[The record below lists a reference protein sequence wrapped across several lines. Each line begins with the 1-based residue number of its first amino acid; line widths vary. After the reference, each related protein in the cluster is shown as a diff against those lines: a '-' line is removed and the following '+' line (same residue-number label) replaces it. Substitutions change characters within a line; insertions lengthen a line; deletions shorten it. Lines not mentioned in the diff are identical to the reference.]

1 MMSTRAHPSFT
12 IAETEYRHGD
22 TAVVV
27 EPEKHTL
34 AIAKREFK
42 ALPAY
47 KRCEPINR
55 FVKLNYP
62 RPPSRD
68 AKHDKVQSLCT
79 VYLDYGGS
87 GLPMHTVL
95 REEHKMFMICL
106 LGNPHS
112 ANPR

>member
-1 MMSTRAHPSFT
+1 MRAHPSFT
-12 IAETEYRHGD
+12 IAEPEFQHGD
-22 TAVVV
+22 TAVVIA
-27 EPEKHTL
+27 PEKHTL
-34 AIAKREFK
+34 AIAKRDFE

-47 KRCEPINR
+47 KRCEPINS
-55 FVKLNYP
+55 FVKVNYS
-62 RPPSRD
+62 RPSRD
-68 AKHDKVQSLCT
+68 AKHDKVSSLCP

-95 REEHKMFMICL
+95 REEHKIFMTHV